1 MECHHKSVLKIS
13 VLLKSNSNGC
23 NQLEPKNSL
32 KTCTFIVHSHSKATK
47 TSLGVVKGISSST
60 ETIELTY
67 SLEFQKTFE
76 DVSESLNIKCLYVS
90 IAQQTPAFL
99 QLQFTH
105 ESILIIEPD
114 WLISVTDIVQCVV
127 DNEINTNLGY
137 FEVMV
142 PISLSLPMIVGSLA
156 NTIFDDL
163 LLDSSKEFSVIF
175 EQFLRSK
182 PLIPALLQLSKSED
196 NNQSQLDMVFYKG
209 LELYHS
215 LTNKIPFLPND
226 AICLEPQFVSRDYS
240 IVGRLDYMNVHSGVP
255 IIEVVELKSSKAPN
269 FNGNFFFRSIRY
281 PSTMWSSHFIQVVCY
296 QLLLESVYP
305 DKGIRH
311 SILYASEVENFL
323 RSVPITT
330 MYKRVCLEVR
340 NKIVVSKL
348 QIISKKFS
356 FHSALLQNEL
366 GVLPSYSVAEYTAVQ
381 SQYASSSHLLL
392 LYFRSMV
399 YFLEQ
404 ESAVSTFVIGN
415 GRIEEKISQLFFFQS
430 ECEKRQSLYFFDL
443 LKLQNW
449 QSGAIEFEVLS
460 ERETSFR
467 VGDSVLVYPQGIRPE
482 SMPLLK
488 ATIKT
493 ISKTHIRLQ
502 QFFTSSN
509 YLFSEYHQS
518 LWCIEIDSTQR
529 SVSVMYTKLL
539 SNILYCSREKQSI
552 LLGQSQPKKN
562 SQSTFRI
569 SPDGKTT
576 SQIEAIEG
584 AINSNNYFLIQGPPG
599 TGKTSVVLAEIVTS
613 IIENTT
619 EAILII
625 AYTNKVV
632 DELCSLVVRLGFG
645 DLMVRLGSTTNTEI
659 TPFILSNLVSSVEV
673 KQISSFLAKK
683 RICISTVAS
692 IASNPEVLLFWKF
705 QTAIFDEAAQIVE
718 AYCIGIASFCER
730 CIFIGDEKQL
740 PAIVVQPKDSTV
752 VSSKDLHSISL
763 QDLSESLFSRLLH
776 NAKQNNWTNCFSL
789 LKEQGRMHVDIQQL
803 ANTLYYRQQLTP
815 LRTSQTTKQQHFGNS
830 TLLKKYFQ
838 LSRAIFCDVQS
849 HNSSIEEEILKIVD
863 TMIEQFT
870 MYSPSLRIGV
880 ITPFRKFNQTILQ
893 HFASKNVELIDV
905 DTVERFQ
912 GSERDVIFYCVPITS
927 VEQWNT
933 MQSIT
938 IVDGMEID
946 RKLNVAI
953 TRAKEYFVLCGSATL
968 FQYSEQYSRLIDLLP
983 KVQWQ

>member
-1 MECHHKSVLKIS
+1 MVCHHKFALKIS

-32 KTCTFIVHSHSKATK
+32 ITCTLIVHSHFKATK
-47 TSLGVVKGISSST
+47 TTLGVVKGIGSSA
-60 ETIELTY
+60 ETIEITY

-76 DVSESLNIKCLYVS
+76 DVTEALNIKCLNAS
-90 IAQQTPAFL
+90 IVKQTPACL

-127 DNEINTNLGY
+127 ENEININLGY
-137 FEVMV
+137 FDVMV

-156 NTIFDDL
+156 NAIFDDL
-163 LLDSSKEFSVIF
+163 LLDSSKEYSLIF

-196 NNQSQLDMVFYKG
+196 ENQSQLDMVFYKG
-209 LELYHS
+209 LELFHS
-215 LTNKIPFLPND
+215 LSTKIPFLPKD
-226 AICLEPQFVSRDYS
+226 AISIEPQFVSRDYS
-240 IVGRLDYMNVHSGVP
+240 IVGRLDYMNVHSDVP
-255 IIEVVELKSSKAPN
+255 IIEVVELKSSKAPS

-305 DKGIRH
+305 EKGIRH

-348 QIISKKFS
+348 EIIAKKFS

-366 GVLPSYSVAEYTAVQ
+366 GVLPSYSVAEYTAIQ
-381 SQYASSSHLLL
+381 SQYASSSSLLL

-415 GRIEEKISQLFFFQS
+415 GRIEEKKSQLFFFLT
-430 ECEKRQSLYFFDL
+430 EFEKRQSLYFFDS

-449 QSGAIEFEVLS
+449 QLGAIEFKVLS

-493 ISKTHIRLQ
+493 ISKTHIHLQ
-502 QFFTSSN
+502 QFFTTSN
-509 YLFSEYHQS
+509 YLFSKYYQS

-539 SNILYCSREKQSI
+539 SNILYCSKEKQSI
-552 LLGQSQPKKN
+552 LLGQTQPKKN
-562 SQSTFRI
+562 SQRSYTI
-569 SPDGKTT
+569 SLEGKTT

-584 AINSNNYFLIQGPPG
+584 AINSKDYFLIQGPPG
-599 TGKTSVVLAEIVTS
+599 TGKTSVVLAEIVKS
-613 IIENTT
+613 IIENTDET
-619 EAILII
+619 ILIV

-632 DELCSLVVRLGFG
+632 DELCSLVVRLGFEE
-645 DLMVRLGSTTNTEI
+645 LMVRMGSTANTEI
-659 TPFILSNLVSSVEV
+659 TPYLLSNLVTTIEV
-673 KQISSFLAKK
+673 RQISSFLAKK

-752 VSSKDLHSISL
+752 VNSKDLHSIGL
-763 QDLSESLFSRLLH
+763 KDLSESLFSRLLH
-776 NAKQNNWTNCFSL
+776 NAKQNNWTHCIAM

-803 ANTLYYRQQLTP
+803 ANTMNYRQQLTT
-815 LRTSQTTKQQHFGNS
+815 LKATQTSKQQLFGNS
-830 TLLKKYFQ
+830 TLLQQYFLQ
-838 LSRAIFCDVQS
+838 SRAIFCNIQPE
-849 HNSSIEEEILKIVD
+849 NSSMDEEILKLLD
-863 TMIEQFT
+863 TMIQQFT
-870 MYSPSLRIGV
+870 MYTPCFSIGV
-880 ITPFRKFNQTILQ
+880 ITPFRKFNHTILQ

-927 VEQWNT
+927 AEQWNT
-933 MQSIT
+933 MQSIST
-938 IVDGMEID
+938 IDGMEID

-953 TRAKEYFVLCGSATL
+953 TRAKEYFVLCGSATM

-983 KVQWQ
+983 NVQWQ